1 MDQQKAREEQW
12 AKFRE
17 DSADYLLTPDKA
29 GNTALHVAAN
39 MGYDLVAADLI
50 DQGHDINS
58 QNKYGESIMQSAITA
73 LRLPEGDERAI
84 QQRLLDAG
92 ADVSAKTTTNETL
105 LHAAAQRGDGPM
117 CEYLVDRRGMDVNAK
132 NLTGNSP
139 LHEAAWA
146 GGEAIEALVERGA
159 DLSARNNQGKNAR
172 DVAQGPATEKMDQAM
187 REQRMDKRVELP
199 DPKAALDR
207 LRNAPTQEPK
217 LAKGR
222 SL

>member
-1 MDQQKAREEQW
+1 MDQQKARYEQW

-17 DSADYLLTPDKA
+17 DSADYLLAPDKA
-29 GNTALHVAAN
+29 GNTALHVAAK
-39 MGYDLVAADLI
+39 MGYDHVAADLI
-50 DQGHDINS
+50 DQGHDINA
-58 QNKYGESIMQSAITA
+58 QNKYGESVMHAAITP
-73 LRLPEGDERAI
+73 LRLSVGDERAI

-92 ADVSAKTTTNETL
+92 ADVSVKTTTNETL
-105 LHAAAQRGDGPM
+105 LHAAARRGDSPM
-117 CEYLVDRRGMDVNAK
+117 CEYLVDRRGLDVNAP

-172 DVAQGPATEKMDQAM
+172 DVAQGPASEKLDQAM
-187 REQRMDKRVELP
+187 HEQRMTKRVEMP
-199 DPKAALDR
+199 DPKAALER
-207 LRNAPTQEPK
+207 LRNARAQEPK